1 MGRKRYREQL
11 VVDGY
16 NIINYWPSL
25 KDASINSLEE
35 AREKL
40 MDILAEYAHYAKL
53 DIMVVFDAY
62 KVNGRIATEEK
73 YHDITVVF
81 TEEYQT
87 ADHYIEKYLDRYGM
101 ERRIRVATSDRVE
114 QDLILSRGGTRV
126 SAREL
131 EAEIQDS
138 LRNAK
143 RKQALVNTKNDY
155 VMGEM
160 PSKFQDMLEKWNN
173 LQK

>member
-1 MGRKRYREQL
+1 
-11 VVDGY
+11 
-16 NIINYWPSL
+16 
-25 KDASINSLEE
+25 
-35 AREKL
+35 
-40 MDILAEYAHYAKL
+40 
-53 DIMVVFDAY
+53 
-62 KVNGRIATEEK
+62 
-73 YHDITVVF
+73 
-81 TEEYQT
+81 
-87 ADHYIEKYLDRYGM
+87 M